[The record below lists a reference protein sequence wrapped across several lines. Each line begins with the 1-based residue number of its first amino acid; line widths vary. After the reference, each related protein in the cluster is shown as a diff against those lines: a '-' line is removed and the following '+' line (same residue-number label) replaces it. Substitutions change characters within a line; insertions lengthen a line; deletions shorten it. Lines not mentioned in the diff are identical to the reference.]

1 MECMGENFVV
11 GQALWCLG
19 DMQGETVKSDTRTLA
34 GRDLSQGVQSRGLK
48 SSRFESCMDDKK
60 PLRTEAETES
70 AAAVARIFEQ
80 CPDTIQVKLESFTK
94 YVRRQ
99 HLKRFLALY
108 EVFKL
113 AMPVKGSVVECGVFR
128 GFGLMA
134 WAKLS
139 AMLEPENLTRR
150 IYGFDTFEGFPSVRE
165 QDRSAFTDARTGDL
179 CSNSYDEL
187 NELIREYD
195 RDRFLGHVP
204 KVELIRGDITRT
216 VPHFAASHPHLVV
229 SLLYLD
235 ADMYEPTKVALE
247 TFLPRMP
254 KGAVVVFDE
263 LDNPIWPGETA
274 AAIDAIGLRNLSL
287 RRLDW
292 DPYIAFAVLE

>member
-1 MECMGENFVV
+1 VV
-11 GQALWCLG
+11 SA
-19 DMQGETVKSDTRTLA
+19 SSARTKLE
-34 GRDLSQGVQSRGLK
+34 
-48 SSRFESCMDDKK
+48 SSYVVDKK
-60 PLRTEAETES
+60 PLRTEAETET
-70 AAAVARIFEQ
+70 AAAVSRIFDR
-80 CPDTIQVKLESFTK
+80 CPDSTQIKLENFTK

-139 AMLEPENLTRR
+139 AMLEPEDLTRR
-150 IYGFDTFEGFPSVRE
+150 IYGFDTFEGFPSVGG
-165 QDRSAFTDARTGDL
+165 QDQSKFTGAKPGDL
-179 CSNSYDEL
+179 CANSYDEL
-187 NELIREYD
+187 TEILHEYD
-195 RDRFLGHVP
+195 RDRFLGHIP

-216 VPHFAASHPHLVV
+216 VPEFAASHPHLMV

-235 ADMYEPTKVALE
+235 ADMYEPTKAALE

-254 KGAVVVFDE
+254 KGAVLAFDE
-263 LDNPIWPGETA
+263 LDNPIWPGETV
-274 AAIDAIGLRNLSL
+274 AAIDAVGLRNLRL
-287 RRLDW
+287 RRMEW
-292 DPYIAFAVLE
+292 DPYVAFAVLE